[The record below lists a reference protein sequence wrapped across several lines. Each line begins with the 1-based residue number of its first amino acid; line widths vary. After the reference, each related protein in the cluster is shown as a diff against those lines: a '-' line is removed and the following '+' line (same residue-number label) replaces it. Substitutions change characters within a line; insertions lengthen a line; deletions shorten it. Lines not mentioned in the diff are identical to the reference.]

1 MPKRIQNELSK
12 IKYSNDE
19 TVGQRITEIRK
30 IRGYTQVELAGKI
43 GITRDLL
50 SSYELSRVRI
60 YDEMIYRLALVLEVS
75 TDRLLG
81 FEKREEVAETV
92 SLRYTKRIK
101 EIESLPEHKI
111 RMILKMIDDSIKAN
125 KE

>member
-1 MPKRIQNELSK
+1 MPKRIHKELTK
-12 IKYSNDE
+12 IKYSDGE

-30 IRGYTQVELAGKI
+30 VRGYTQVELAEKI
-43 GITRDLL
+43 GIARDLL
-50 SSYELSRVRI
+50 SSYELGRVRI
-60 YDEMIYRLALVLEVS
+60 YDEMIYRLALILEVS

-81 FEKREEVAETV
+81 FEKREEVAESV
-92 SLRYTKRIK
+92 SLRYTRRIK
-101 EIESLPEHKI
+101 QIETLPEHKI